1 MSFVYDI
8 KKQLMDIG
16 LEFEN
21 KFQKKAQTAPATTG
35 VPATNAPDSA
45 VANPAS
51 DATPATPVDAKTRDN
66 MASRAAAVALKL
78 LDNLEAASKDVLP
91 KDIKDLDSLIFFIRK
106 NKKGDKIAFRDSP
119 QASEWIGAVPEAE
132 KASYAEY
139 VTKDGLKFQVSKP
152 RLTQFLQ
159 TLQQQAES
167 EKNQIAKVML
177 GKLVDEANNALKLG
191 IVKPS
196 LPSQPGQPGQQPGQP
211 GQQPGHAPGNPETDK
226 LTFDILPDVLLIDQ
240 PAAGEGRHQVTGEV
254 LKSIE
259 SVAKFLKEK
268 GIQFRNVKEN
278 DQPQAFDVESN
289 EGVCKFVSYLMD
301 RAKTRVMADNVRK
314 MYIQYLSQL
323 PCNIG
328 GTGTG
333 NSNEQG
339 KPGQMLATIKS
350 ALGGMN
356 PLGDPL
362 DVIIIKRFFIVVQE
376 TIKQNQE
383 KFKQMLSAQI
393 GAPVGDPIL
402 EDKMQIIHALTVD
415 GLKNVE
421 SVLRLLVKTSIH
433 IHDLQSSTGTN
444 SVDAFKAAVLKPGS
458 NTAQHVANTANVLN
472 YIINRVYALEF
483 ELIQNKSF
491 ISDQQQIF
499 MGWKDLLTKL
509 EKNATIVAATDR
521 TR

>member
-196 LPSQPGQPGQQPGQP
+196 LPSQPGQPGQQPG
-211 GQQPGHAPGNPETDK
+211 HAPGNPETDK
-226 LTFDILPDVLLIDQ
+226 LDILPDVLLIDQ

-289 EGVCKFVSYLMD
+289 EGVCKFVSYLMY

-339 KPGQMLATIKS
+339 KPDQIFAKIKT

-376 TIKQNQE
+376 TINNTENQA

-393 GAPVGDPIL
+393 GATVGDPIL
-402 EDKMQIIHALTVD
+402 EQKMQSIHALTVD
-415 GLKNVE
+415 GLKHVE
-421 SVLRLLVKTSIH
+421 SVLPLLVKTRIR
-433 IHDLQSSTGTN
+433 IHDLKSSVGTN
-444 SVDAFKAAVLKPGS
+444 SVDAFKAAVLKPES
-458 NTAQHVANTANVLN
+458 NTAQHVANTSNVLN
-472 YIINRVYALEF
+472 NIINRVYALED
-483 ELIQNKSF
+483 ELIQNNSF
-491 ISDQQQIF
+491 LSDQRLIF
-499 MGWKDLLTKL
+499 MGWRDLLTSV
-509 EKNATIVAATDR
+509 EKAAARVAATDR
-521 TR
+521 IR